1 MELERIDFTKGDFKK
16 GELIQASNDINWAWQ
31 TVYFIGKIDDL
42 FIASYDRNY
51 EDWQK
56 LSTNDKK
63 EKCRFFKYARS
74 KGEDMT
80 LKQIEEKLGHKIYL
94 KNDYSASCYR
104 IKK

>member
-1 MELERIDFTKGDFKK
+1 MELEKIDFTKGDFKP
-16 GELIQASNDINWAWQ
+16 GELIQASNDTNWAWH
-31 TVYFIGKIDDL
+31 TFYFIGKIDDL
-42 FIASYDRNY
+42 FIVSYDRNY
-51 EDWQK
+51 EDWKK
-56 LSTNDKK
+56 LSPDDKK

-94 KNDYSASCYR
+94 RVDTSSSCYK